1 MTHLLNNIVAN
12 FDWASVAYFV
22 ATFVEAYLV
31 LTVLLLIFD
40 MDASSNQKFL
50 CAFFMVIIGKI
61 TSTLL
66 PQPFS
71 LILNYCSLA
80 ILITLIF
87 KINILKS
94 LTTLTLTVFIFGL
107 VNTLIQKPYLTIL
120 DISLDTFM
128 DTPKYRITYLIISYS
143 FFGLFIL
150 VFKRFNNIKL
160 KINTLDSLDN
170 KTVII
175 LATNLLLGVF
185 LLFMQFVI
193 TAYYIDIVSVYINLL
208 NLLLLIAFLILSTHC
223 FIHVLELTITRKDL
237 AYAEECNKSLKILYD
252 KVKGFKHDFDSIVS
266 SLNGYIEQNDM
277 NGLKQYFSEVKKDCK
292 IADDLALI
300 NPRTINNPGIYSLL
314 NNEYAKASAL
324 GINFELEFF
333 LNLNELEINIY
344 FFSRILGVLLDNA
357 IEAAENSKEKF
368 VKISF
373 IRENVNG
380 RAVITIENSYSN
392 KNIDLENLFKKGI
405 TSKECHAGLGLWEVK
420 RYVNKSK
427 NLDLKPSVSPSTFK
441 QEFFIYDL

>member
-1 MTHLLNNIVAN
+1 MTHLLNNLVAN

-22 ATFVEAYLV
+22 ATFVEAYLI

-94 LTTLTLTVFIFGL
+94 LTTLTLTIFIFGL
-107 VNTLIQKPYLTIL
+107 VNTLIQKPYLSIL
-120 DISLDTFM
+120 DISLETFM

-150 VFKRFNNIKL
+150 VLKRFNNIKL

-237 AYAEECNKSLKILYD
+237 AYAEEYNKSLKILYD

-392 KNIDLENLFKKGI
+392 KNIDLENIFKKGI
-405 TSKECHAGLGLWEVK
+405 TSKECHAGLGL
-420 RYVNKSK
+420 
-427 NLDLKPSVSPSTFK
+427 
-441 QEFFIYDL
+441 

>member
-22 ATFVEAYLV
+22 ATFVEAYLI

-357 IEAAENSKEKF
+357 IEAAENSKEKL
-368 VKISF
+368 VKVSF

-392 KNIDLENLFKKGI
+392 KNIDLENIFKKGI

>member
-22 ATFVEAYLV
+22 ATFVEAYLI

-94 LTTLTLTVFIFGL
+94 LTTLTLTIFIFGL
-107 VNTLIQKPYLTIL
+107 VNTLIQKPYLSIL
-120 DISLDTFM
+120 DISLETFM

-150 VFKRFNNIKL
+150 VLKRFNNIKL

-237 AYAEECNKSLKILYD
+237 AYAEEYNKSLKILYD

-392 KNIDLENLFKKGI
+392 KNIDLENIFKKGI

>member
-1 MTHLLNNIVAN
+1 MTHLLNNLVAN

-22 ATFVEAYLV
+22 ATFVEAYLI

-94 LTTLTLTVFIFGL
+94 LTTLTLTIFIFGL
-107 VNTLIQKPYLTIL
+107 VNTLIQKPYLSIL
-120 DISLDTFM
+120 DISLETFM

-150 VFKRFNNIKL
+150 VLKRFNNIKL

-185 LLFMQFVI
+185 PLFMQFVI

-237 AYAEECNKSLKILYD
+237 AYAEEYNKSLKILYD

-392 KNIDLENLFKKGI
+392 KNIDLENIFKKGI

>member
-160 KINTLDSLDN
+160 KINTLNSLDN

-392 KNIDLENLFKKGI
+392 KNIDLENIFKKGI

>member
-1 MTHLLNNIVAN
+1 MTHLLNNLVAN

-22 ATFVEAYLV
+22 ATFVEAYLI

-94 LTTLTLTVFIFGL
+94 LTTLTLTIFIFGL
-107 VNTLIQKPYLTIL
+107 VNTLIQKPYLSIL
-120 DISLDTFM
+120 DISLETFM

-150 VFKRFNNIKL
+150 VLKRFNNIKL

-237 AYAEECNKSLKILYD
+237 AYAEEYNKSLKILYD

-380 RAVITIENSYSN
+380 RAVITIEN
-392 KNIDLENLFKKGI
+392 
-405 TSKECHAGLGLWEVK
+405 
-420 RYVNKSK
+420 
-427 NLDLKPSVSPSTFK
+427 
-441 QEFFIYDL
+441 

>member
-357 IEAAENSKEKF
+357 IEAAENSKEKL
-368 VKISF
+368 VKVSF

-392 KNIDLENLFKKGI
+392 KNIDLENIFKKGI

>member
-185 LLFMQFVI
+185 LLFMQFVS

-392 KNIDLENLFKKGI
+392 KNIDLENIFKKGI

>member
-94 LTTLTLTVFIFGL
+94 LTTLSLTVFIFGL

-392 KNIDLENLFKKGI
+392 KNIDLENIFKKGI

>member
-128 DTPKYRITYLIISYS
+128 DNPKYRITYLIISYS

-392 KNIDLENLFKKGI
+392 KNIDLENIFKKGI
-405 TSKECHAGLGLWEVK
+405 TSKECHAGLGLWEAK

>member
-22 ATFVEAYLV
+22 ATFVEAYLII
-31 LTVLLLIFD
+31 TVLLLIFD

-107 VNTLIQKPYLTIL
+107 VNTLIQKPYLSIL
-120 DISLDTFM
+120 DISLETFM

-150 VFKRFNNIKL
+150 VLKRFNNIKL

-237 AYAEECNKSLKILYD
+237 AYAEEYNKSLKILYD

-392 KNIDLENLFKKGI
+392 KNIDLANIFKKGI

>member
-12 FDWASVAYFV
+12 
-22 ATFVEAYLV
+22 LV

-392 KNIDLENLFKKGI
+392 KNIDLENIFKKGI

>member
-175 LATNLLLGVF
+175 LATNLLLCVF

-392 KNIDLENLFKKGI
+392 KNIDLENIFKKGI

>member
-66 PQPFS
+66 PQSFS

-392 KNIDLENLFKKGI
+392 KNIDLENIFKKGI